1 MFDEQSLIFVVF
13 IYTHGKIVII
23 VQRNNL
29 KYSRGI
35 D

>member
-13 IYTHGKIVII
+13 IYTHGKIVI